1 MAIDPVCGMQV
12 SEENAAATEEYMGK
26 TYYFC
31 SQYCRD
37 EFVQDPEAYVGEV
50 EMSEGEEEE
59 AA

>member
-1 MAIDPVCGMQV
+1 MPIDPVCGMEV
-12 SEENAAATEEYMGK
+12 SADKAAAKEEYDGI

-37 EFVQDPEAYVGEV
+37 EFVQDPAAYVGG
-50 EMSEGEEEE
+50 MSEDEDVE

>member
-12 SEENAAATEEYMGK
+12 SEENAAASEEYMGK
-26 TYYFC
+26 TYHFC

-37 EFVQDPEAYVGEV
+37 EFVQDPDAYVGG
-50 EMSEGEEEE
+50 MSEDEDVE